1 MKKLVKSF
9 ALLTVIAVILSVGT
23 VCYGA
28 EPNFSD
34 NLMFYYNFDGAEE
47 LENSGELSGDA
58 FLTVGDWYMPDD
70 AEFNGTVDSME
81 GYGKAAK
88 LVAGDPAT
96 TSWIQL
102 PERMLAQFED
112 EFTISFWYMGTENT
126 PEGSMPLHFC
136 GLGIEFY
143 MCFEVKN
150 GRMCVFS
157 TPEGDAENRNY
168 LEKNEVSIV
177 GWHMYTLTCIKG
189 EEADKFEFYVD
200 GVLVETADS
209 YKMYDAYALNSMDGN
224 KKDYFNG
231 LGRGY
236 WDWPMS
242 DGAIDEIR
250 AYDVALSAENISE
263 LYTTPFVEEVVTEA
277 PSQTPEQTEKTVDPT
292 ENIQETSENI
302 SQTPGEESENS
313 GDLWIIVTVV
323 ILTVAIVVCGIIIIN
338 KKSKK

>member
-1 MKKLVKSF
+1 MKKLVKLF
-9 ALLTVIAVILSVGT
+9 AVFTVIATILLFGS
-23 VCYGA
+23 VCYGS
-28 EPNFSD
+28 EPNLSD
-34 NLMFYYNFDGAEE
+34 NLMFYYNFDGEEE

-58 FLTVGDWYMPDD
+58 FLTVGDFFKPEN
-70 AEFNGTVDSME
+70 AEFNGTVDSKE

-102 PERMLAQFED
+102 PERILAQFEE

-136 GLGIEFY
+136 GNGIEFY

-150 GRMCVFS
+150 GKMSVFS

-189 EEADKFEFYVD
+189 EETDEFAFYVD
-200 GVLVETADS
+200 GVLVETANS
-209 YKMYDAYALNSMDGN
+209 YKMYDAYAMNKADGN
-224 KKDYFNG
+224 RKDLYNG

-250 AYDVALSAENISE
+250 AYDIALSAENISE
-263 LYTTPFVEEVVTEA
+263 LYTTPFVGET
-277 PSQTPEQTEKTVDPT
+277 PT
-292 ENIQETSENI
+292 EDPGNQGGTEEGNNNNENDGNKDTPAKTGDI
-302 SQTPGEESENS
+302 SVLYIFAAG
-313 GDLWIIVTVV
+313 VV
-323 ILTVAIVVCGIIIIN
+323 SAVGGLRL
-338 KKSKK
+338 KKK